1 MSNNKPML
9 FYSKKCVNCQKLWAL
24 LSQQGKLN
32 DYLKICVEE
41 NPTRIPPMIKEVPSI
56 LISKDRPI
64 ISGAAIP
71 MFLKSVPSQ
80 ASVQSSSVPNFSE
93 KPNLEWAEDILEI
106 YYYFCCPM
114 NLNQSSVAFSIE
126 FLSQSGAFFQYSI
139 FARIF
144 ETPASKDTFG
154 DQPNSDTIF
163 LLLAHVMSGSPG
175 RFGRKTFSPPS
186 KFASVLTLIGL
197 FEPKFQIWF

>member
-93 KPNLEWAEDILEI
+93 KPNLDKKLEPPPA
-106 YYYFCCPM
+106 FESATN
-114 NLNQSSVAFSIE
+114 NLGGIKDFSPVEMGSYWSDSYSFIQDNPSPLSFSFE
-126 FLSQSGAFFQYSI
+126 FLNDANSLNKELTGPQTRLQEVDTRRSGKISNFNERVEMLQKM
-139 FARIF
+139 R
-144 ETPASKDTFG
+144 
-154 DQPNSDTIF
+154 QNSNI
-163 LLLAHVMSGSPG
+163 
-175 RFGRKTFSPPS
+175 
-186 KFASVLTLIGL
+186 
-197 FEPKFQIWF
+197 

>member
-93 KPNLEWAEDILEI
+93 KPNLDKKLEPPPAFESATNNLGGI
-106 YYYFCCPM
+106 KDFSPVEMGSYWSDSYSFIQDNPSPM
-114 NLNQSSVAFSIE
+114 TFSFE
-126 FLSQSGAFFQYSI
+126 FLNDANAPNKELTGPQAKLQEVDSRRSGKMANFNERVEMLQKM
-139 FARIF
+139 R
-144 ETPASKDTFG
+144 
-154 DQPNSDTIF
+154 QNN
-163 LLLAHVMSGSPG
+163 M
-175 RFGRKTFSPPS
+175 
-186 KFASVLTLIGL
+186 
-197 FEPKFQIWF
+197 